1 MFQDGVSLGLL
12 KKIIEVKK
20 KKKKERDI
28 KKEKEK
34 RKNKEREK
42 EREKGRRKEWERAGN
57 LHIKLHPVLAP
68 HTQATHA
75 RIQSRK
81 CFTSFPAFAAPLNT
95 PSPQ

>member
-1 MFQDGVSLGLL
+1 LFQDGVSLGLL

-20 KKKKERDI
+20 KEKKERYI

-57 LHIKLHPVLAP
+57 LHTKLHLVLAP
-68 HTQATHA
+68 HTQAAHA

-81 CFTSFPAFAAPLNT
+81 CFTSFPSL
-95 PSPQ
+95 